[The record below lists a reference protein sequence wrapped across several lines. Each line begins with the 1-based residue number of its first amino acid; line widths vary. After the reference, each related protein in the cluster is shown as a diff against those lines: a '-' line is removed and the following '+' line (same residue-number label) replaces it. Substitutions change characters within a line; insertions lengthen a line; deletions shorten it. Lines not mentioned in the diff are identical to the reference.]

1 MGVGNTNSDRT
12 LQLSSKISSFC
23 DCTQRTQ
30 NNLQTK
36 KMTPSRES
44 SIVDLHE
51 VTVPIAP
58 Q

>member
-23 DCTQRTQ
+23 DRTQRTKHI
-30 NNLQTK
+30 LQTK
-36 KMTPSRES
+36 NDPTTGS
-44 SIVDLHE
+44 SIVELHE
-51 VTVPIAP
+51 VRVPIAP